1 MRNSRTR
8 EVTLRDVARA
18 AGVHY
23 STASRS
29 LDPINVRLI
38 NPATVVRVQQ
48 AAQELGYRPDL
59 VARGLRR
66 GRTGTIGI
74 VVADLANPYIAP
86 VLRGIA
92 ESLES
97 RGVMP
102 LIVETLD
109 DQARLKRLLATLL
122 SRRIDAIITSAARRG
137 YADIL
142 TEVANAGT
150 PVVLAVRDLANSGLP
165 VVTHDDLRGGELAA
179 RHLIELGH
187 RRLTQLRG
195 PSDIQSFS
203 DRGEGFERYAR
214 SVRAAVVGV
223 TEMARTP
230 DVAEGRRLMERV
242 LAEVKPLPT
251 GIFAHNDLMAVGALE
266 ALDTAGLRCPE
277 DVSLVGYNDVQLAS
291 HIAPPLTTIRLPGEA
306 LGRIAGEMALGLLDQ
321 PDVRPASVS
330 LPPTLVPRGSTA
342 PMRYAM
348 AV

>member
-203 DRGEGFERYAR
+203 DRGEGFEP
-214 SVRAAVVGV
+214 VRP
-223 TEMARTP
+223 R
-230 DVAEGRRLMERV
+230 VAEGQLHLVMQCRVVLFERQRVVPALLDDLGRNRGLAAQRVDGHQAPGRVEQAQQQGDGGDLVRLVIHRHLPEHQPARPRPGAHQVQRRL
-242 LAEVKPLPT
+242 P
-251 GIFAHNDLMAVGALE
+251 VGPIVRAPQR
-266 ALDTAGLRCPE
+266 LREPW
-277 DVSLVGYNDVQLAS
+277 
-291 HIAPPLTTIRLPGEA
+291 
-306 LGRIAGEMALGLLDQ
+306 
-321 PDVRPASVS
+321 
-330 LPPTLVPRGSTA
+330 
-342 PMRYAM
+342 
-348 AV
+348 